1 MISSGELYDLADEV
15 LRTGSLTSQE
25 QTDLI
30 EECHRLRH
38 LVEEMADFRSSKQ
51 HDETMRELKG
61 IRTDIIGE
69 KDG

>member
-51 HDETMRELKG
+51 HQETIEALRVIRE
-61 IRTDIIGE
+61 DIN
-69 KDG
+69 K

>member
-15 LRTGSLTSQE
+15 LKTGSLTSQE

-38 LVEEMADFRSSKQ
+38 LIEEMADFRSSKQ
-51 HDETMRELKG
+51 HQETIEALKA
-61 IRTDIIGE
+61 IH
-69 KDG
+69 KDVNK